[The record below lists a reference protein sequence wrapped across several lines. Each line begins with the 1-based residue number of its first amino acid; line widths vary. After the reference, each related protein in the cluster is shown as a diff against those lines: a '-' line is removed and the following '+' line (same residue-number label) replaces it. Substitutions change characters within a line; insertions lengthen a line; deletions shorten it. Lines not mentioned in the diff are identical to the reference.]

1 MVSPLNFCLGQ
12 TGMEQLS
19 ITRLTTDQWEE
30 AQASITL
37 FWDIVP
43 SQAIIIRFLSNSQNI
58 LLSAEVEG
66 VLVGQAIAYILDRW
80 EQEQPMLFLY
90 SIDVVEN
97 YQRQG
102 IGRGLI
108 AAVKKIGQAENCSE
122 GFVFT
127 NESNLAAK
135 GLYQSTGGK
144 RSNPDDVVMF
154 EYELLGD

>member
-1 MVSPLNFCLGQ
+1 MA
-12 TGMEQLS
+12 QLS
-19 ITRLTTDQWEE
+19 ITRLTTDQWEK
-30 AQASITL
+30 AQASVTL
-37 FWDIVP
+37 FWDIIP
-43 SQAIIIRFLSNSQNI
+43 SQATILRFLSNSHNI

-66 VLVGQAIAYILDRW
+66 ILVGQAIAYILESWERDR
-80 EQEQPMLFLY
+80 PMLFLY
-90 SIDVVEN
+90 SIDVVEE

-108 AAVKKIGQAENCSE
+108 AATKKIGQAENCSE

-135 GLYQSTGGK
+135 GLYESTGGQ

-154 EYELLGD
+154 EYNLETKFS